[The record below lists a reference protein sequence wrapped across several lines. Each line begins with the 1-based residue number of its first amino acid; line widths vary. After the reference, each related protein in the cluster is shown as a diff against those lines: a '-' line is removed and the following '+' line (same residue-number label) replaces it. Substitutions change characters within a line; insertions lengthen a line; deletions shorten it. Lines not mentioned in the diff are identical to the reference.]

1 MTMTE
6 KIRVH
11 AEIERENWEKAQD
24 FIGMMYWE
32 SLSVDEVRKMIEER
46 DREMQWDEQ
55 FGFLCDLLDSKIEK
69 EGN

>member
-11 AEIERENWEKAQD
+11 AEIERENWEKTQD

-32 SLSVDEVRKMIEER
+32 SLSVNEVRKMIEER

-69 EGN
+69 EVK

>member
-32 SLSVDEVRKMIEER
+32 SLSVAEIRKMIEER

-55 FGFLCDLLDSKIEK
+55 FGFLCDLLNSKIEK

>member
-1 MTMTE
+1 MTE

-32 SLSVDEVRKMIEER
+32 SLSVAEIRKMIEER